1 MSFSGSKSYSGLSII
16 IDGAVNFFEAFQ
28 GSEYVSL
35 SLSLTGEIFT
45 LKSDNLFNKK
55 KRKVYHSL
63 HISEKDKIL
72 QSIWVSKW
80 KLICKHLFWV
90 VTLKSSKD
98 RDKGSWLFA
107 YAYSLY

>member
-45 LKSDNLFNKK
+45 QKSDNLFNKK
-55 KRKVYHSL
+55 KERFTTAYTSL
-63 HISEKDKIL
+63 KRIKYYKAFE
-72 QSIWVSKW
+72 WVN
-80 KLICKHLFWV
+80 
-90 VTLKSSKD
+90 
-98 RDKGSWLFA
+98 GN
-107 YAYSLY
+107 